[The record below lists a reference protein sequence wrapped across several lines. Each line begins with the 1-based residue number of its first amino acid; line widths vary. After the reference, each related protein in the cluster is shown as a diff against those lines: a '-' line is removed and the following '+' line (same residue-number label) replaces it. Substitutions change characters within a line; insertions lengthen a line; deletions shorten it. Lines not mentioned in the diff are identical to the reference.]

1 MTSSLRN
8 KRIVLGVTG
17 GIAAYKSAELVRLL
31 KKAGAHVHVMMSEGA
46 QAFITPLTLQTLS
59 ENPVQQAVFQSHSS
73 STMPHIDLAR
83 WADLMVIAPATAHFL
98 AKLTAGLADDALT
111 TTCLA
116 TTARIM
122 LAPAMNSQ
130 MWQNAATQSN
140 IMLLKER
147 NTIVIG
153 PDDGVQA
160 CGEVGEGRM
169 LEPAAIGAN
178 INDFFVRS
186 QRLIGKTILLTA
198 GPTQEALDPVRYLSN
213 HSSGKMGYALAEA
226 AHEQGAQVILISG
239 PTALICSKEIHRV
252 DVVSA
257 QQMLDAVMQH
267 VSGTNVFIA
276 AAAVADYRAVSIQPQ
291 KIKKSATSLSIELI
305 RNPDILAEVANLN
318 SRPWVVGFAA
328 ETEQLI
334 DNARQKLINKKLDM
348 IIANE
353 VGMHKG
359 FEMDENACTV
369 LTADKAVAFPCVCKK
384 QLATLLIDLIIDHGL
399 TSNKKAHLN

>member
-1 MTSSLRN
+1 MTSPLRN

-17 GIAAYKSAELVRLL
+17 GIAAYKSAELIRLL
-31 KKAGAHVHVMMSEGA
+31 KKAGAHVQVMMSAGA

-73 STMPHIDLAR
+73 STMAHIDLAR
-83 WADLMVIAPATAHFL
+83 WADLIVIAPATAHFL

-122 LAPAMNSQ
+122 LAPAMNGQ

-140 IMLLKER
+140 IAVLRER
-147 NTIVIG
+147 SIIVIG

-160 CGEVGEGRM
+160 CGEIGEGRM
-169 LEPAAIGAN
+169 LEPEAIVAN
-178 INDFFVRS
+178 INDFFVPN

-226 AHEQGAQVILISG
+226 AHDQGAQVILISG
-239 PTALICSKEIHRV
+239 PTALMCSKEIRRV

-257 QQMLDAVMQH
+257 QQMLDAVMQQ
-267 VSGTNVFIA
+267 VSDVDIFIA
-276 AAAVADYRAVSIQPQ
+276 AAAVADYRVASILPH
-291 KIKKSATSLSIELI
+291 KIKKSTTNLSLELI
-305 RNPDILAEVANLN
+305 RNPDILAEVANLS

-328 ETEQLI
+328 ETENLI
-334 DNARQKLINKKLDM
+334 DNARQKLIDKKLDM

-353 VGMHKG
+353 VGVHKG
-359 FEMDENACTV
+359 FTMDKNACTV
-369 LTADKAVAFPCVCKK
+369 LTADKTMAFPCVCKR
-384 QLATLLIDLIIDHGL
+384 QLATSLIDLIIDHGL
-399 TSNKKAHLN
+399 ASNKKVHLN